1 MGFQYGSYL
10 YVILCLILTLY
21 GQIIIKYRIDLY
33 PKINGDLLYTFKK
46 VLLLF
51 LDPYI
56 LSGLFSALI
65 ASFFWMMALTKISLS
80 RAYPIMASA
89 PIIIVLLSTI
99 FLKEDLTPGKLIGSL
114 LILLGIYL
122 AVKF

>member
-1 MGFQYGSYL
+1 
-10 YVILCLILTLY
+10 
-21 GQIIIKYRIDLY
+21 
-33 PKINGDLLYTFKK
+33 
-46 VLLLF
+46 
-51 LDPYI
+51 
-56 LSGLFSALI
+56 
-65 ASFFWMMALTKISLS
+65 MMALTKLSLS

-99 FLKEDLTPGKLIGSL
+99 FLKEDLTLGKLIGSL